1 MKIKLFILTA
11 LLALSCNSNLEKTE
25 PVLEE
30 KEEVVDGS
38 EQEEMEGSQ
47 TDINLEEAATLA
59 ERTQLLDSMYN
70 AVIIEYATLTTFVKN
85 FKKSQALWKEYMEA
99 QVLARF
105 PEDDEIRE
113 GSAFNM
119 CYGFYKKGLVN
130 ERIKAVNDWLVGFPQ
145 GEMCGGSVKVQ

>member
-1 MKIKLFILTA
+1 MKTKLLILTA

-25 PVLEE
+25 PVPEE

-85 FKKSQALWKEYMEA
+85 FKKS
-99 QVLARF
+99 
-105 PEDDEIRE
+105 
-113 GSAFNM
+113 
-119 CYGFYKKGLVN
+119 
-130 ERIKAVNDWLVGFPQ
+130 
-145 GEMCGGSVKVQ
+145 